1 MDSLKKLV
9 SFQVADLIKPL
20 DAGGSDDVIAAKQ
33 FSPAEVLEVASST
46 PKQSMATT
54 IDLPKAC
61 QWSFTIQPIESIGRL
76 RAANSAIP
84 STSIIDS
91 D

>member
-33 FSPAEVLEVASST
+33 FSPAELVERCIVDLEA
-46 PKQSMATT
+46 KHGN
-54 IDLPKAC
+54 DH
-61 QWSFTIQPIESIGRL
+61 
-76 RAANSAIP
+76 
-84 STSIIDS
+84 
-91 D
+91 